1 MLTTWLTAVAGAV
14 LMQAAGEAP
23 ALVVAASDSPV
34 KIERAV
40 VFTTKDAPPTILY
53 KATNQT
59 DTDLDQFTVI
69 AFVFDEKGM
78 LKARQTA
85 PGRHLLEAKTTKFS
99 TIVLDGSP
107 IAPTDQIVI
116 GVNQAQRVN
125 SEAWWRGDIQA
136 AAEAAVK
143 HAK

>member
-1 MLTTWLTAVAGAV
+1 MLRTIQTAVAAV
-14 LMQAAGEAP
+14 LLVQAGGESP
-23 ALVVAASDSPV
+23 ALVVTAADSPV

-40 VFTTKDAPPTILY
+40 VFTTKDAPPIILY

-59 DTDLDQFTVI
+59 DADLDQFTVI
-69 AFVFDEKGM
+69 AFVFDDKGT

-85 PGRHLLEAKTTKFS
+85 PGRRTLEAKTTKFS

-107 IAPTDQIVI
+107 VAPTDQIVI

-143 HAK
+143 HTK

>member
-1 MLTTWLTAVAGAV
+1 MVSTLSAVAAAVV
-14 LMQAAGEAP
+14 LMQGGGESP
-23 ALVVAASDSPV
+23 ALVVGAAGSPV

-40 VFTTKDAPPTILY
+40 VFTTKDAPPLILY

-59 DTDLDQFTVI
+59 DGDLDQFTVI
-69 AFVFDEKGM
+69 AFVFDEKGT

-85 PGRHLLEAKTTKFS
+85 PGRRTLEAKTTKFS
-99 TIVLDGSP
+99 TIVLDGST

-125 SEAWWRGDIQA
+125 SEEWWRGDIQA

-143 HAK
+143 HPK

>member
-14 LMQAAGEAP
+14 LMQAAGETP

-40 VFTTKDAPPTILY
+40 VLTTKDAPPTILY
-53 KATNQT
+53 RATNQT
-59 DTDLDQFTVI
+59 ENDLDQFTVI
-69 AFVFDEKGM
+69 AFVFDEKGV

-136 AAEAAVK
+136 AAEAIVK
-143 HAK
+143 KK

>member
-1 MLTTWLTAVAGAV
+1 MNLLSAVAAT
-14 LMQAAGEAP
+14 LLLAQQAAGEVP
-23 ALVVAASDSPV
+23 ALVVMAADSPV
-34 KIERAV
+34 KLERAV
-40 VFTTKDAPPTILY
+40 VFTTKDAPPIILY

-59 DTDLDQFTVI
+59 DADLDQFTVI
-69 AFVFDEKGM
+69 AFVFDEKGV

-85 PGRHLLEAKTTKFS
+85 PGRRTLEAKTTKFS

-107 IAPTDQIVI
+107 VAPTDQIVI

-125 SEAWWRGDIQA
+125 SEEWWRGDIQQ

-143 HAK
+143 KK

>member
-14 LMQAAGEAP
+14 LMQAAGETP

-59 DTDLDQFTVI
+59 DADLDQFTVI
-69 AFVFDEKGM
+69 AFVFDEKGV

-85 PGRHLLEAKTTKFS
+85 PARRTLEAKTTKFS

-107 IAPTDQIVI
+107 ITPTDQIVI

-143 HAK
+143 HTK